1 MDATL
6 KNLMKIERR
15 AFKTLL
21 NDPRCLADPTAPHTP
36 ELKKAWEDAADAEHA
51 YREAHG
57 LLYSQI
63 GAAA

>member
-15 AFKTLL
+15 AFNALL
-21 NDPRCLADPTAPHTP
+21 NDPRCKADPSSAHTP
-36 ELKKAWEDAADAEHA
+36 ELKKAWEDAADAEYA
-51 YREAHG
+51 YREARG

-63 GAAA
+63 EAAS